1 MAIKLIVDSGCD
13 IAPNELP
20 DYVTLLPNRV
30 HFNEV
35 EYTPY
40 VDLTIAEFYEKLSQ
54 AKELPHTSQVNCQ
67 DYCECIKPMLENG
80 DEVII
85 MTLSGELSGTINSAK
100 MAKRELNSDKITVI
114 DSRLVTFAFRAL
126 VVEAMKLIENGKSRN
141 EIENA
146 LSAMREKIVLLAVID
161 DLKYLRLGGRIG
173 AAGKAI
179 GDLFAIKPLV
189 TIKDGALDNVGKSM
203 GIKKGLKAICDLVN
217 NYDIDLTKP
226 VFLGH
231 SNVLDRAEELKAKLK
246 ESTKLAN
253 VDMPITEIGPT
264 VGTHA
269 GPGCTGVVFFV
280 N

>member
-1 MAIKLIVDSGCD
+1 
-13 IAPNELP
+13 
-20 DYVTLLPNRV
+20 
-30 HFNEV
+30 
-35 EYTPY
+35 
-40 VDLTIAEFYEKLSQ
+40 
-54 AKELPHTSQVNCQ
+54 
-67 DYCECIKPMLENG
+67 
-80 DEVII
+80 
-85 MTLSGELSGTINSAK
+85 
-100 MAKRELNSDKITVI
+100 
-114 DSRLVTFAFRAL
+114 
-126 VVEAMKLIENGKSRN
+126 
-141 EIENA
+141 
-146 LSAMREKIVLLAVID
+146 MREKIVLLAVID